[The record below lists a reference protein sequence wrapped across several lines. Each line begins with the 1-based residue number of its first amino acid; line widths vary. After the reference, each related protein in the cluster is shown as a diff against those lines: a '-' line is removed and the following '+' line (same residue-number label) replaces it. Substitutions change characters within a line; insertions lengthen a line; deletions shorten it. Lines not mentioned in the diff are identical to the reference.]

1 MTNDFYR
8 NRIGTYKTDPTTFGG
23 VIYNYDFDGYNS
35 LSDIASRIVSDWKFD
50 KRMKSNISQ
59 RIKNAKYKKEM
70 REN

>member
-8 NRIGTYKTDPTTFGG
+8 TGTYKSDPTTFGG

-50 KRMKSNISQ
+50 QDNISQ
-59 RIKNAKYKKEM
+59 RIRNAKYKKETGK
-70 REN
+70 NK